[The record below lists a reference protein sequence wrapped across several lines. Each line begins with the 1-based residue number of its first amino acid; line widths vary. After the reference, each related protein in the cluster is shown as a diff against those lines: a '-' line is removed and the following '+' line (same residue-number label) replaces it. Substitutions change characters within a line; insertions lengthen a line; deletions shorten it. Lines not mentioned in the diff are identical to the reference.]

1 MKTVAIIQARMG
13 SSRLPGKVMLPIGT
27 KSMLTRVVR
36 RVQKAQTLDQ
46 VVVATSTEP
55 EDDRIQ
61 EECNVLIIPCY
72 RGSEKDV
79 LDRYY
84 HAAKKFQADII
95 VRITA
100 DCPVIDPQVIDL
112 VVMKFM
118 QAKADYASN
127 CFQRTYPRGLDT
139 EVFTFDALEKAWKE
153 AKLSFQRSHVT
164 PYIHRNPDIFKLE
177 SITDPGDASAY
188 RWTVDTQED
197 LALVR
202 TMYHRLGDHGDFSW
216 HDALMLMQF
225 DPAVAAINQN
235 VTQQSMT
242 EG

>member
-1 MKTVAIIQARMG
+1 MKIVAIIQARMG

-46 VVVATSTEP
+46 VIVATSTSP

-61 EECNVLIIPCY
+61 EECNVLTIPCY

-84 HAAKKFQADII
+84 HAAIKFQADVI

-112 VVMKFM
+112 VVMKCM
-118 QAKADYASN
+118 QTKAAYASN

-139 EVFTFDALEKAWKE
+139 EVFTFDALEKAWND

-164 PYIHRNPDIFKLE
+164 PYIHRNPELFKLE
-177 SITDPGDASAY
+177 SITDAGDASAY

-202 TMYHRLGDHGDFSW
+202 TMYQRLGDHGEFSW
-216 HDALMLMQF
+216 QDALMLMQF
-225 DPAVAAINQN
+225 DPSVAAINQN
-235 VTQQSMT
+235 VPQKSMT

>member
-1 MKTVAIIQARMG
+1 MKIVAIIQARMG

-36 RVQKAQTLDQ
+36 RVQRSQTLDEI
-46 VVVATSTEP
+46 VVATSTEP
-55 EDDRIQ
+55 DDDRVQ
-61 EECNVLIIPCY
+61 EECSVLNVPCF

-84 HAAKKFQADII
+84 QAAKKFEANVI

-100 DCPVIDPQVIDL
+100 DCPLIDAEVIDRVVI
-112 VVMKFM
+112 KFM
-118 QAKADYASN
+118 SAKADYASN
-127 CFQRTYPRGLDT
+127 CFTRTFPRGMDT
-139 EVFTFDALEKAWKE
+139 EVMTFDALEKAWKE

-164 PYIHRNPDIFKLE
+164 PYIHRNKDIFKLE
-177 SITDPGDASAY
+177 SVTDATDASAY

-197 LALVR
+197 LALIR
-202 TMYHRLGDHGDFSW
+202 TIFQRLGDHGEFSW
-216 HDALMLMQF
+216 RDAQQLMQF
-225 DPAVAAINQN
+225 DPRIAAINSN
-235 VTQQSMT
+235 VKQKPMQ